1 MLGADVVVAH
11 RRCLALG
18 ILQDARGFPAQA
30 GLGVAAVDLR
40 PPRQVGFE
48 LALHRRRGRAGLL
61 QDLRHDAFGLLE
73 QRQQQVFWFDLA
85 VVIGLRELLG
95 SENRLLPALGEF
107 VESHDDLRILKLE
120 ARS

>member
-18 ILQDARGFPAQA
+18 ILQDARSLPAQA

-48 LALHRRRGRAGLL
+48 LALHGRRVRAGLL

-73 QRQQQVFWFDLA
+73 QRQQQVLRLDLV

-95 SENRLLPALGEF
+95 SQDGLLPALS
-107 VESHDDLRILKLE
+107 ESV
-120 ARS
+120 